1 MKYLETHEWFK
12 EDDGIITVGIS
23 EYAQGEL
30 GDIVFI
36 EFPSLNVFVTMPVLN
51 EEFQKGS
58 SVVELEATKTIAEV
72 YAPFDCTVIEVND
85 SLNTEPE
92 LINNDPLNSGWIYKA
107 SVKEYSD
114 IGMSEKEYFDF
125 IY

>member
-30 GDIVFI
+30 GDIVF
-36 EFPSLNVFVTMPVLN
+36 VTMPALN

-85 SLNTEPE
+85 SLITEPE

-125 IY
+125 ISQ

>member
-1 MKYLETHEWFK
+1 M
-12 EDDGIITVGIS
+12 
-23 EYAQGEL
+23 
-30 GDIVFI
+30 
-36 EFPSLNVFVTMPVLN
+36 
-51 EEFQKGS
+51 
-58 SVVELEATKTIAEV
+58 